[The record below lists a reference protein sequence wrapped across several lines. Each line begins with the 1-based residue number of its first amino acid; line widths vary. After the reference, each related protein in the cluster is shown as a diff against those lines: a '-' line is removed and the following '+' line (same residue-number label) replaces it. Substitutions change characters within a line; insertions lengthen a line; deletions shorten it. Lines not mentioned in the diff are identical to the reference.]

1 LKWIQGT
8 GEGFSL
14 LSPAQKADL
23 TLILVVIIWGTTFV
37 AVQRALEEIQVHS
50 FHVLRFGI
58 ATVALLPLL
67 AMRKPATHSGAS
79 APRGLLLK
87 VGFLAGFCLWLSYTL
102 QTTGLLHTTPS
113 RSGFLTGMAVVIVP
127 VLAFLVLRERMEKRA
142 IIGVSMATA
151 GLAFL
156 AFGPEGT
163 IDQPPQLPDIPRGDL
178 LTFGSAIAFAF
189 QIIVKARW
197 ASQLSALKLTIVEL
211 TTVFLLSLSAAL
223 LLEDFPDPTKLSPTL
238 WGTVLLTGLL
248 ATAFAFL
255 AQTWAQRT
263 TTAVRTAVV
272 FAFEPVTAAIFAW
285 LVIGEML
292 SPWAV
297 FGGVLIVAGVLRTS
311 LGSKK
316 NHSD

>member
-1 LKWIQGT
+1 M
-8 GEGFSL
+8 

-23 TLILVVIIWGTTFV
+23 SLVLVVIVWGTTFV
-37 AVQRALEEIQVHS
+37 AVQRALEEIEVHS

-58 ATVALLPLL
+58 ATLALLPLWL
-67 AMRKPATHSGAS
+67 FLKPAPHSGS
-79 APRGLLLK
+79 PAPRGLLLK

-102 QTTGLLHTTPS
+102 QTTGLLHTTPA

-127 VLAFLVLRERMEKRA
+127 VLAFLLLRERMEKRA
-142 IIGVSMATA
+142 IIGVSMAAA

-163 IDQPPQLPDIPRGDL
+163 VDQPPQLPDIPRGDL

-223 LLEDFPDPTKLSPTL
+223 LLEDFPDPTNLSATF
-238 WGTVLLTGLL
+238 WGAVLLTGLL
-248 ATAFAFL
+248 ATAFASL

-263 TTAVRTAVV
+263 TTAVRTAVI

-285 LVIGEML
+285 LVIGEVL
-292 SPWAV
+292 SGWAV
-297 FGGVLIVAGVLRTS
+297 FGGVLIVGGVLRTS
-311 LGSKK
+311 LKAKK
-316 NHSD
+316 NFSD